1 MESGE
6 PGQPG
11 AHAANLAEEG
21 PRLELDSATIRL
33 RPVEEQLVPETQR
46 MHRHAIIKLAFQ

>member
-1 MESGE
+1 MESGVL
-6 PGQPG
+6 GQPG
-11 AHAANLAEEG
+11 AHAASLAEVG